1 MSSRTICL
9 GLVALATI
17 ACSADHSD
25 SQEPEPGL
33 GSADSPADPVSETA
47 ARRRTRRPPPAPATA
62 PATTGG
68 TVVNRQTADGEIIQ
82 VIIPD
87 PAPAREVPAGG
98 TCGVV
103 DAQGVLL
110 SCAPGTVCISPA
122 DGVPGT
128 CQAGPRAPIS
138 QG

>member
-1 MSSRTICL
+1 MSSRTSCL

-25 SQEPEPGL
+25 SQTPEV

-47 ARRRTRRPPPAPATA
+47 ARRRTRWPAPAPA

-87 PAPAREVPAGG
+87 PAPTREVPAGG
-98 TCGVV
+98 ACGVV

-122 DGVPGT
+122 AGVPGT
-128 CQAGPRAPIS
+128 CQAGPRAPIN